1 MCPGKADSL
10 PHAPDGL
17 TCALPARLPPAFW
30 LSWMTVEVIASVIF
44 SLLLIGFG
52 AMFGFSFFTGSR
64 DRHLMFG
71 VGSSMLAS
79 KILISSSLLQ

>member
-1 MCPGKADSL
+1 
-10 PHAPDGL
+10 
-17 TCALPARLPPAFW
+17 
-30 LSWMTVEVIASVIF
+30 MTVEVIASVIF